1 MHKFSWP
8 DVVIRFYLVKL
19 FTNMFKLKIERLI
32 SVYGI
37 KQEFIIEL
45 IGSNRVAFPK
55 KMDKND
61 FTLDEQ
67 NKIKAKYGALM
78 N

>member
-1 MHKFSWP
+1 
-8 DVVIRFYLVKL
+8 
-19 FTNMFKLKIERLI
+19 MFKLKIERLI

-45 IGSNRVAFPK
+45 IGSNRVSFPK
-55 KMDKND
+55 KLDKND